1 MPQEQIGTPADVPL
15 QLDDTQ
21 LNALGEKLSKRFLEF
36 KNDRSAAEATW
47 LKNLR
52 QYLGEYDPEML
63 QKMQPDRSRAY
74 PKLTRVKVVSMVSR
88 LMSLLFPTSEKNWG
102 LHASKSPTFDVETV
116 QQIVGAWE
124 QTNQGAALDKK
135 ELKRILGRAAA
146 IMAEKMELEI
156 DDQLMDIGGSAAMDY
171 VALVRKV
178 VFSAVLYG
186 PGILKGPMTIM
197 RKQGVYDVTATGVEV
212 SEQDV
217 LRPYYEFVPC
227 WDYYPDLSAKTFDQ
241 MDGRFQRHVM
251 SRHQLR
257 QLADRS
263 DFMGDRIKKYL
274 VEHTDGNYKQ
284 FTYEAELD
292 KSSSSG
298 GVKGQRRKFEVIE
311 FWGYVFGHEL
321 RGAGVDIKD
330 EDLSDEVRA
339 TLWMIDDVVIKAA
352 LDPFPAGVSMYHEFV
367 FEEDEVNLM
376 GSGLPPIC
384 RDSQLGVCAATR
396 MLIDNAS
403 VVCGPQLEVNLD
415 VVRIDQDTKGVQP
428 FKVWYTE
435 GGVSGASG
443 QAVRNIAIDSHISEL
458 MSITDMFMAF
468 SDKETFVSPA
478 TNGDMENSPSEPMRT
493 SSGASMIL
501 GNAALPFRDIVR
513 NFDRFTMSVIHSLVE
528 WNTLFNADADVKG
541 DLQPVARGATSLIAK
556 EVRAMALDNLALTLR
571 EEEAMFIDMKELAK
585 ARISV
590 RDLPL
595 DRLLLSD
602 EEVARNQQAAAQKAQ
617 QQEDLQNES
626 INANI
631 RKVLADA
638 YKATSQAQKNLD
650 GSDVAVFN
658 AVLNSL
664 REGMDPNVV
673 KGFVANPTDPAIQ
686 QPASPGVD
694 TGQDVGAGVA

>member
-602 EEVARNQQAAAQKAQ
+602 EEVTRNQQAAAQKAQ

>member
-21 LNALGEKLSKRFLEF
+21 LNALGDKLSKRFLEF

-602 EEVARNQQAAAQKAQ
+602 EEVARNQQVAAQKAQ

>member
-63 QKMQPDRSRAY
+63 QKIQPDRSRAY

-197 RKQGVYDVTATGVEV
+197 RKQGVYDVTTTGVEV

-571 EEEAMFIDMKELAK
+571 EEEAMFVDMKELAK

>member
-21 LNALGEKLSKRFLEF
+21 LNALGDKLSKRFLEF

-443 QAVRNIAIDSHISEL
+443 QAVRNITIDSHISEL

-602 EEVARNQQAAAQKAQ
+602 EEVARNQQVAAQKAQ

-673 KGFVANPTDPAIQ
+673 KGFVANPADPAVQ
-686 QPASPGVD
+686 QPAGPGVAV
-694 TGQDVGAGVA
+694 GQDVGAGVA